1 MHLAI
6 IIWAIVCSVKT
17 NAAIHADFFFFK
29 SEIYQEDKEKPAA
42 EI

>member
-17 NAAIHADFFFFK
+17 NAAIHTVFLK
-29 SEIYQEDKEKPAA
+29 SEIYQEDKEKPA